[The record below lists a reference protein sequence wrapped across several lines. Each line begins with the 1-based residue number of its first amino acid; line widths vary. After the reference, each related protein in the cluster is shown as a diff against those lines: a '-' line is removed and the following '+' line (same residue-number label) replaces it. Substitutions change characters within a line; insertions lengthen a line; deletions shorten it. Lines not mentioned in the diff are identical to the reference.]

1 MNAPGRQVAAFAAIA
16 LAAGTAAC
24 GSSFDPAA
32 AIDGTWTA
40 TPARIPG
47 IGLNFTVTDDGG
59 QLSGTGLRQIEAGPT
74 LSFSVTGTQVDNDIT
89 LHFAYDGGQADEFTG
104 RLTGSTHLEGVLRH
118 WSDVGSQASFERS
131 AP

>member
-1 MNAPGRQVAAFAAIA
+1 MKAA
-16 LAAGTAAC
+16 LAVVALIAGTAAC

-47 IGLNFTVTDDGG
+47 SGLNFTVTDDGG
-59 QLSGTGLRQIEAGPT
+59 QLSGTGVRQIEAGPT
-74 LSFSVTGTQVDNDIT
+74 LAFSVTGTQMGNDIT
-89 LHFAYDGGQADEFTG
+89 LHFAYDGGQADEFSG
-104 RLTGSTHLEGVLRH
+104 RLTGSTQLEGVLRH
-118 WSDVGSQASFERS
+118 WSDVGSQASFERP